1 MINTNVNYCR
11 LIELPKIHNRAGNIT
26 AINGLAEIPF
36 EIERV
41 YYLYDIPGGAERGG
55 HAHKELQQLIVA
67 ASGSFDVLLDDGK
80 DQKVIS
86 LNRPYYGLLVVPG
99 IWRELHNFSSGSIC
113 LVLASHHYEE
123 EDYIREYEQFKKL
136 KNHA

>member
-1 MINTNVNYCR
+1 MKESTIHDCK
-11 LIELPKIHNRAGNIT
+11 LIELLKIHNRAGNIT
-26 AINGLAEIPF
+26 AINGMREVPF

-67 ASGSFDVLLDDGK
+67 ASGSFDVLLDDGTG
-80 DQKVIS
+80 QKVIS

-99 IWRELHNFSSGSIC
+99 IWRELRNFSSGSIC
-113 LVLASHHYEE
+113 LVLASQHFDMN
-123 EDYIREYEQFKKL
+123 DYIRNYESFILQKKV
-136 KNHA
+136 